1 MIHPR
6 RAARLSVLAAAVI
19 VAGCGGT
26 AAGGS
31 DGAGGGGGNGAFDA
45 VIPQIQSDFG
55 TSMVASS
62 VDGDTLTIT
71 LVNGAGAD
79 MAALF
84 MCSRIKPR
92 LKAAGL
98 ADRKVMIVDQA
109 GTQLA
114 TEAVCAR

>member
-6 RAARLSVLAAAVI
+6 RAAWLSVLAAAVI
-19 VAGCGGT
+19 AAGCGGT
-26 AAGGS
+26 A
-31 DGAGGGGGNGAFDA
+31 DGGGNGAGDDNGAFDT
-45 VIPQIQSDFG
+45 VIPLIQKDFG

-98 ADRKVMIVDQA
+98 ADRKVVIVDQA

-114 TEAVCAR
+114 TEAVCPP